1 MSFLKTYKEY
11 FIVSAFVWAAC
22 FILFIV
28 AYLLVIGPQNKQRK
42 KVESELNNFTQMYE
56 FAQKAAQE
64 ETKSKLKNEIE
75 LLQDRLT
82 NFVVDLKRAE
92 DLTFDISQIA
102 NENKVDSFSVESKDM
117 RATLGVAD
125 RNNISESYITV
136 SFTAGFNEF
145 AGFLNSLERHRPVL
159 FVNEFSLVRSNKD
172 NSVYNVTLDVAAFVR
187 RQQVSKAVDKPLD
200 GIIDSKMLNR

>member
-22 FILFIV
+22 FVLFVV
-28 AYLLVIGPQNKQRK
+28 AYLFVIGPQNRQRK
-42 KVESELNNFTQMYE
+42 NIENEFDKCTQMYE
-56 FAQKAAQE
+56 FAQKAAQQ
-64 ETKSKLKNEIE
+64 ETKNKLHNEIE
-75 LLQDRLT
+75 LLRDRLT
-82 NFVVDLKRAE
+82 DFVVDLKGAE

-102 NENKVDSFSVESKDM
+102 SENKVDSFSIESKDM
-117 RATLGVAD
+117 RATSGIAD
-125 RNNISESYITV
+125 SNSISESYIEV

-172 NSVYNVTLDVAAFVR
+172 ESAYNVTLNVAAFVR
-187 RQQVSKAVDKPLD
+187 RQQVSKAVDKPLET
-200 GIIDSKMLNR
+200 IIDSKILK

>member
-1 MSFLKTYKEY
+1 MSFFKTYKEY

-22 FILFIV
+22 FVLFVV
-28 AYLLVIGPQNKQRK
+28 AYLLVIGPQNRQRK
-42 KVESELNNFTQMYE
+42 NIENEFDKCTQMYE

-64 ETKSKLKNEIE
+64 ETKNKLHNEIE
-75 LLQDRLT
+75 LLRDRLT
-82 NFVVDLKRAE
+82 DFVVDLKGAE

-102 NENKVDSFSVESKDM
+102 SENKVDSFSIEGKEV
-117 RATLGVAD
+117 RATSGIAD
-125 RNNISESYITV
+125 SNSISESFIEV

-172 NSVYNVTLDVAAFVR
+172 ESAYNVTLNVAAFVR
-187 RQQVSKAVDKPLD
+187 RQQVSKAVDKPLET
-200 GIIDSKMLNR
+200 IIDSKILK